1 MTAGDARAREHS
13 PNPTAST
20 PLCVCVSLD
29 GTCSERT
36 LVGLGLLPSIRSIP
50 FIQFGQTKAAT
61 YFGWSSARNKAEYRI
76 RRVDGMSKSSLRRCF
91 VSSLRTVQMRSQRRL
106 REFLHAPETDVPSR
120 TGRCDSDFK
129 FRQRS
134 LLVIVSPSHRRGR
147 EQERSQNS
155 AIWPGG
161 DPTRPSLLLPC
172 DQSRRNH
179 THCSYMVA
187 REPYHPAVVFILPL
201 APPWTIAEHA
211 QLFSLYAHML
221 YSVQNESVRP

>member
-1 MTAGDARAREHS
+1 MPERASTRPIRRRARR
-13 PNPTAST
+13 
-20 PLCVCVSLD
+20 CVCVCLWMEPAASEHWLVLVSSHRFDQSPLFSLD
-29 GTCSERT
+29 KQKRPRT
-36 LVGLGLLPSIRSIP
+36 LVGRLLGIK
-50 FIQFGQTKAAT
+50 Q
-61 YFGWSSARNKAEYRI
+61 EYRI
-76 RRVDGMSKSSLRRCF
+76 RRVDGVSKSSLSRCF

-172 DQSRRNH
+172 DQSRRKH

-187 REPYHPAVVFILPL
+187 GEPYHPAVVFILPL